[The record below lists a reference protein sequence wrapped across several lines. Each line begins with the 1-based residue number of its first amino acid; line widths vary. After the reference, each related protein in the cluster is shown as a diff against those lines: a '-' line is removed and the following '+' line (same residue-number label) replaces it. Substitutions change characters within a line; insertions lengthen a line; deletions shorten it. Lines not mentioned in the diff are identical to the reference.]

1 VHMISY
7 VSDSLLREG
16 NASAELESLTKSAR
30 EKNQR
35 CGITGVLFYDRDRF
49 FQTIEGDKQQVLD
62 LYRSIEA
69 DTRHQGIKKLIDQP
83 IAQRSFNSWSL
94 ETFFVHTPEIVSS
107 TTASFLDTLY
117 FSDFSNFK
125 ADANKLVESIGCMAR
140 ELDPFRL
147 FSGTTSH

>member
-1 VHMISY
+1 MISY
-7 VSDSLLREG
+7 ISDSLLSEG
-16 NASAELESLTKSAR
+16 NASAELEALTKSAQQN
-30 EKNQR
+30 NQC

-62 LYRSIEA
+62 LYKSIEG
-69 DTRHQGIKKLIDQP
+69 DTRHQGIKKLVDQP
-83 IAQRSFNSWSL
+83 IARRAFDCWSL
-94 ETFFVHTPEIVSS
+94 ETFFVHTPEVISP

-125 ADANKLVESIGCMAR
+125 ADANKLVESIGGMAR

-147 FSGTTSH
+147 FSGSTSH